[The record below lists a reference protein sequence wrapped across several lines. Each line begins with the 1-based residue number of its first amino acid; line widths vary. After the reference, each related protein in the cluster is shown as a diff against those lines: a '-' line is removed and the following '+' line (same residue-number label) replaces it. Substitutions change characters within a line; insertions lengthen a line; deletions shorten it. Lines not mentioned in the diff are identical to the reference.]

1 MLQLVQKLAEAM
13 TQLEMLKKSKKGVS
27 PQLLNKREK
36 EIRKLE
42 NDLQQVCVHCNMVLG
57 TVLVTACIVF
67 CTTQAVDYKIL
78 SELEI

>member
-42 NDLQQVCVHCNMVLG
+42 NDLQQVRVHCDVVVG

-67 CTTQAVDYKIL
+67 CSCKIL

>member
-1 MLQLVQKLAEAM
+1 MYCCLLQLVQKLAESM

-42 NDLQQVCVHCNMVLG
+42 NDLQQV
-57 TVLVTACIVF
+57 
-67 CTTQAVDYKIL
+67 
-78 SELEI
+78 